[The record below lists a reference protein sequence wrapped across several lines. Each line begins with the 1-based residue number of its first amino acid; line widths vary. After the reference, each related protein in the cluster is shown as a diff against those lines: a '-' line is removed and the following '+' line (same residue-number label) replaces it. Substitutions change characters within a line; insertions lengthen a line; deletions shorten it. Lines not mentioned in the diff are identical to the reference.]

1 MWFNPRAE
9 ALGNCAHLGMRF
21 SIANGYAP
29 TITITISA
37 QLSRLFCAS
46 VVVQPTARMFEHGAT
61 SFVLLV
67 PAVDGADWKPSAD
80 SPESDYRCDLWNAA
94 RGALPKVPLSRA
106 CISLPVLNDEWSVF
120 GTLTDAPVFG
130 LRPRRADQ
138 VFSVNIPKPR
148 NSTRSPLPRL
158 LRSRQKWH

>member
-46 VVVQPTARMFEHGAT
+46 VVVQPTSRMFEHGAT

-67 PAVDGADWKPSAD
+67 PAVDGADW
-80 SPESDYRCDLWNAA
+80 NAQ
-94 RGALPKVPLSRA
+94 R
-106 CISLPVLNDEWSVF
+106 
-120 GTLTDAPVFG
+120 
-130 LRPRRADQ
+130 
-138 VFSVNIPKPR
+138 
-148 NSTRSPLPRL
+148 
-158 LRSRQKWH
+158 